1 MRILLILFAFLMYS
15 CNNKIDIPAEKV
27 SETLLKYGKEN
38 PENKVIINTSLGG
51 IVVKLYDE
59 TPLHRANF
67 IRLVKNNYFDDRKIY
82 RIVKGLC
89 IQGGV
94 DFEDKL
100 NYLVPSEFRPN
111 LIHKRGAISMA
122 RYDENNPHKMSS
134 PTEFFI
140 VTKSAFYEDAELI
153 NYSPEAKEIYKKLGG
168 EIEFDQKY
176 TTFGEVISGMEVADK
191 IVKLELVD
199 KEKPLK
205 MPNFSIK
212 ILE

>member
-1 MRILLILFAFLMYS
+1 MA
-15 CNNKIDIPAEKV
+15 CNEKLEIPTEKV
-27 SETLLKYGKEN
+27 TETLLNYGKEN
-38 PENKVIINTSLGG
+38 PENKVIINTNFGG

-67 IRLVKNNYFDDRKIY
+67 IRLVKANYFDNRKIY

-94 DFEDKL
+94 DYEDKL
-100 NYLVPSEFRPN
+100 NYLIPSEFKPN
-111 LIHKRGAISMA
+111 LVHKRGAIAMA
-122 RYDENNPHKMSS
+122 RYNENNPHKMSS

-140 VTKSAFYEDAELI
+140 VTKSAFYDEAELTQ
-153 NYSPEAKEIYKKLGG
+153 YSIQAKEIYKKIGG

-176 TTFGEVISGMEVADK
+176 TTFGEVISGMEIADK
-191 IVKLELVD
+191 IVKLELID

-205 MPNFSIK
+205 MPNFSISVFK
-212 ILE
+212 